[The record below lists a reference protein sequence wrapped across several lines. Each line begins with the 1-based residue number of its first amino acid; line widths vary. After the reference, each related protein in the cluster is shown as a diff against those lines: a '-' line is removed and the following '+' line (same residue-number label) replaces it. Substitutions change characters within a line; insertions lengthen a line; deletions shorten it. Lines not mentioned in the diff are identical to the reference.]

1 MTQWP
6 PPFQLPM
13 ACFRCAGPLDIV
25 NGTTNGALSI
35 AILECLGCDRQY
47 ELSMRL
53 NDHQDPDRRRRAER
67 RKEERRAER
76 ERVGTHG

>member
-1 MTQWP
+1 MTHWP

-25 NGTTNGALSI
+25 NGTSNGALSI
-35 AILECLGCDRQY
+35 AILECPACDRQY

-53 NDHQDPDRRRRAER
+53 HDHQDPDRRRRAER
-67 RKEERRAER
+67 RKEERKKA
-76 ERVGTHG
+76 RVSADV

>member
-1 MTQWP
+1 MTHWP

-25 NGTTNGALSI
+25 NGTSNGTLSI
-35 AILECLGCDRQY
+35 AILECPRCDRQY

-53 NDHQDPDRRRRAER
+53 HEHEDPDRVRRARQR
-67 RKEERRAER
+67 REQRMAVRA
-76 ERVGTHG
+76 